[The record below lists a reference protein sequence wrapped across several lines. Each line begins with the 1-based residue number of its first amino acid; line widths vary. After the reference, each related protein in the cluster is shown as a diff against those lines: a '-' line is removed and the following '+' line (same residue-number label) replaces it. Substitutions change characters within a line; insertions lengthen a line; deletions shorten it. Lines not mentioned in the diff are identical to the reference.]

1 MAIRIFIADDHP
13 IVWDGLRQIVSEQG
27 DMRVVGA
34 VASGDALLAA
44 LQQQELPDVVVC
56 DMSMPGRSGIEL
68 IKALRTGWPGLPVL
82 ALGVDDA
89 GMHALPAIRWVAGGR
104 LYIGEDVAGKLAH
117 AASGGTLLPHTVL
130 SKREQQVFTM
140 LVEGLAV
147 SAIAERL
154 YLSVKTVSTHK
165 TNILRKLGVTNI
177 AR

>member
-1 MAIRIFIADDHP
+1 MIRVLVADDHA
-13 IVWDGLRQIVSEQG
+13 IVREGIKQILADQPDLQLVGEAENGQDVLR
-27 DMRVVGA
+27 A
-34 VASGDALLAA
+34 VRAGNVDLVLL
-44 LQQQELPDVVVC
+44 